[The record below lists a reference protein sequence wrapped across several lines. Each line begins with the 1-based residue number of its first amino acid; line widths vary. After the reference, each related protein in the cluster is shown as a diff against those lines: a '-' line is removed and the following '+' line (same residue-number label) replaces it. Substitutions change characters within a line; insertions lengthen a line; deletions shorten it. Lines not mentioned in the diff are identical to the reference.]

1 MTAKKEVR
9 ATRCEADYV
18 VVGAGV
24 SGLFVAVQ
32 VKRRLPRLRVH
43 VYEARRAPGGRVQT
57 VRDERTGAPLYER
70 GAWRVAAHHRRA
82 VALYA
87 HYGIRLS
94 AASHSRAG
102 AAHVLPGTNPARDA
116 AELSGEVS
124 LWDAVAKGTDVPTA
138 QRDDRDTGYMGLTEA
153 AATTAVY
160 GVGALAASGTGS
172 AAAGAGRGGSADK
185 EPDYLVPAAAGMDA
199 VIHALVDDALRLGVR
214 LYLKHRVT
222 DLRLSERS
230 GLYACS
236 VGWLGEDGSQ
246 GRKVVTSAHVCIAV
260 PPAAARSWSLV
271 RERMLPLTGAV
282 VATELMHVWA
292 RSRTRPAVVRGA
304 RDIAGNPNFKI
315 VLGASPL
322 AQVISGDYDGQRIFQ
337 VSYSGGQAAR
347 YWLNR
352 WQALGST
359 DALRREVV
367 DRLRTDAGGLLN
379 VGAADVDDVYPCY
392 YAHAVHMWRP
402 APSFD
407 PDRASRASVVPLA
420 HAGVDTLTWTGEAF
434 STVQAW
440 IEGALQQAERALHAA
455 LAALHRAGSRR
466 PGRVIGR
473 AAATPP
479 PVPADCV
486 RIYGYDVPV
495 AEFAQTHPG
504 GAEAL
509 APYVGTDATEVF
521 QHIGHSDTAL
531 AFVYALWSGSRR
543 TRH

>member
-1 MTAKKEVR
+1 MRT
-9 ATRCEADYV
+9 TRCEADYV
-18 VVGAGV
+18 VIGAGV

-32 VKRRLPRLRVH
+32 LKRRLPHLRVH
-43 VYEARRAPGGRVQT
+43 VYESRRAPGGRVQT

-70 GAWRVAAHHRRA
+70 GAWRIASHHRRA

-116 AELSGEVS
+116 AALSGEVS
-124 LWDAVAKGTDVPTA
+124 LWDAVAKNTDVPTA
-138 QRDDRDTGYMGLTEA
+138 QRDDRDTGYMGLTQA
-153 AATTAVY
+153 ASTTAVY

-172 AAAGAGRGGSADK
+172 AAAAGAGRGGSADK
-185 EPDYLVPAAAGMDA
+185 EPDYLVPAADGMDA
-199 VIHALVDDALRLGVR
+199 VIRALVDDALRLGVR
-214 LYLKHRVT
+214 IFIKHRVT

-230 GLYACS
+230 GLYACT
-236 VGWLGEDGSQ
+236 VGWLGDDGLR
-246 GRKVVTSAHVCIAV
+246 GRKVVTSPHVCIAV
-260 PPAAARSWSLV
+260 PPAAARAWSLV

-292 RSRTRPAVVRGA
+292 RSRARPVVAQVAGG
-304 RDIAGNPNFKI
+304 GNPDFKI

-352 WQALGST
+352 WQAVGST
-359 DALRREVV
+359 KALRDEVIG
-367 DRLRTDAGGLLN
+367 RLRSDAGGLVRLRDS
-379 VGAADVDDVYPCY
+379 DVDEVYPCF
-392 YAHAVHMWRP
+392 YARAVHMWRP

-407 PDRASRASVVPLA
+407 ADRASRASVVPLA
-420 HAGVDTLTWTGEAF
+420 HLGVDSLTWTGEAF

-440 IEGALQQAERALHAA
+440 IEGALQQAERALHAST
-455 LAALHRAGSRR
+455 AALHRSGSRR
-466 PGRVIGR
+466 PGRGIAR
-473 AAATPP
+473 AAAAAP

-486 RIYGYDVPV
+486 RVYGYDVPV
-495 AEFAQTHPG
+495 AEFARTHPG

-531 AFVYALWSGSRR
+531 AFVYALWSGTRR
-543 TRH
+543 T